1 MDSHQR
7 TRGRQP
13 GFKMPEAHRT
23 KIANSKILNRLISFA
38 EGKEGVEM
46 APHQVTAALGL
57 IKKVLPDM
65 TRTEVTGED
74 GGPIKTEETGAA
86 AHKLAAYLD
95 AIASR
100 TTSSPS
106 GE

>member
-13 GFKMPEAHRT
+13 GFKMPEAHRV
-23 KIANSKILNRLISFA
+23 KIANSNILNALIEHV
-38 EGKEGVEM
+38 EGNRDMTGT
-46 APHQVTAALGL
+46 QVTAGIALL
-57 IKKVLPDM
+57 KKVLPDM

-100 TTSSPS
+100 V
-106 GE
+106 EK